1 MMRAVLVVTSLLA
14 VCYSLTCYDCTNLEN
29 KDYCTTSRECTKG
42 ADTCYT
48 LTATKSSGEIFFNLG
63 CGYSDPSGC
72 TCTEG
77 IECDG
82 ELDCCAD
89 DNCNS
94 KGLVEGLTE
103 KPTPRPSTTPREV
116 KIKTDSPDDTNSNSN
131 KNYTIKD
138 DKPSLEPEVIEG
150 AATGEEP
157 SSAPSHAFLPS
168 VVAVF
173 VLLLAFCF

>member
-94 KGLVEGLTE
+94 KGL
-103 KPTPRPSTTPREV
+103 
-116 KIKTDSPDDTNSNSN
+116 
-131 KNYTIKD
+131 
-138 DKPSLEPEVIEG
+138 EPEVIEG